1 MLSVWMSVLALKD
14 TRPYYGTLRTLPT
27 EHGRRLQAPEAGV
40 PANYF
45 AHRSRAAIGST
56 LGRRWFCSPNPDPS
70 PNPEPKPTPHPG
82 PSPSPSLILT
92 RLPNEAECVSKCNGM
107 GYGCAGFVKQVTLS
121 SADAGSCTLVARGY
135 GLRVSGESDFFR
147 KAESAAD
154 ARWDVNVGMLASVD
168 VFAYKGVHGSLDST
182 TVECATDQKCQGFY
196 TCVDEAANCTAET
209 LALHASLSSAV
220 RESKPALFG
229 GGYTAVLLSGVP
241 AAGNLLQSSTFQ
253 VYSKLGSQ
261 TYGGTADGASC
272 VFPFVAHGWEF
283 YECTV
288 LQDSRP
294 WCYTTK
300 LGKWGAPLPLNH
312 PPPRTLNPT
321 HAHSRELASCP
332 CRLLRQ
338 LRPGQARRGVAAHQ
352 LVGLSGRV
360 RRRAADARRHMP
372 QQHDGPARGG
382 RRGVRRAAR
391 RRAAVQHARVRR
403 RLRGRGGRA
412 AAVRRLL

>member
-70 PNPEPKPTPHPG
+70 PNLELKPTPHPD
-82 PSPSPSLILT
+82 PSPSPSLTLT

-300 LGKWGAPLPLNH
+300 LGKWGESLSPEPRNPPL
-312 PPPRTLNPT
+312 RTLNPT
-321 HAHSRELASCP
+321 HAHPTRIGLLPVQATATVTARTSSAWRGSSPTGRTVRSRATAGCRRAPPHAST
-332 CRLLRQ
+332 
-338 LRPGQARRGVAAHQ
+338 ARRASPRWAARHAARYP
-352 LVGLSGRV
+352 LSRGGATRT
-360 RRRAADARRHMP
+360 RAAP
-372 QQHDGPARGG
+372 
-382 RRGVRRAAR
+382 AAR
-391 RRAAVQHARVRR
+391 
-403 RLRGRGGRA
+403 
-412 AAVRRLL
+412 